1 MNSNQTFCIMKYL
14 LKNLGIL
21 FIIAAVVI
29 LGVYAINSYTDNIYL
44 IISMLLLIGGLFVHI
59 ILNRKVEE

>member
-1 MNSNQTFCIMKYL
+1 MKYL